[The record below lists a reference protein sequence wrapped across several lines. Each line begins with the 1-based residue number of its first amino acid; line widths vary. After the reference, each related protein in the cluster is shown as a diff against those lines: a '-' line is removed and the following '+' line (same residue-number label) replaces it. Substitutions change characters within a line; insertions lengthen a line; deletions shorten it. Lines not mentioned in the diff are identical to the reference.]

1 MSVKKRLVVTTI
13 GLACTF
19 CLIAGCAPQQEGG
32 QPSAGGDSNAGGAK
46 PQAEESLTP
55 EQQAIIDGEEG
66 TTNADINEDYY
77 PGKEYLDGLWDRWDQ
92 VAEEYAP
99 EIRTLP
105 NGQMVQRTPTEYEVN
120 PDAWQI
126 QANSNSY
133 NTYWLDADNR
143 GCESCHP
150 DMNALLKNLPYEHP
164 IAWNDE
170 LDNKT
175 TVQQCLFC
183 HSYAPGYIAKQYE
196 FGTLMHSVHYNTRN
210 KAEFSG
216 EYQGDCMSCHNATE
230 NGEGLELWDLT
241 KFDRLWG
248 INKVADVEG
257 DFAIDQEKTQD
268 QSGVFSYDWM
278 HAYYDNMRHGAG
290 VNGLNLEMPQ
300 SLFDEWEITVEGNVE
315 SAYTAKL
322 PDLIKEAEAAG
333 VVVEKTSKMVCN
345 WNPIGGGGVT
355 NTEITGIPVSW
366 LIEKAGGY
374 KDDTTGVKALRADG
388 SSKRAFPKDKVDS
401 NEALLVYKIGGEYLD
416 ATRGYPCTN
425 WVEGVDAQI
434 NSKQVNTYQVT
445 NEDIDYTDKWAGNP
459 NGWCNEDD
467 VPMNNPNA
475 TILGVPDGLL
485 VQNGAPFTFEG
496 YVDGYDKK
504 IASMEFS
511 MDGGETWTKYDL
523 GETDRNKMVWW
534 SFTYTPE
541 LEGAYCL
548 TVRATTESGDV
559 SFETQ
564 TVMINAKDK
573 LPAPEETTVLT
584 SGSLIP
590 PKIDL
595 SATDE
600 NNK

>member
-1 MSVKKRLVVTTI
+1 MSVKKRLVITTMC
-13 GLACTF
+13 LACTF
-19 CLIAGCAPQQEGG
+19 CLIAGCSPSNEAQ
-32 QPSAGGDSNAGGAK
+32 QPSSGGSEPGDTK
-46 PQAEESLTP
+46 PASEESLTP
-55 EQQAIIDGEEG
+55 DQQAIIDGAEG
-66 TTNADINEDYY
+66 TTNEDINEELY
-77 PGKEYLDGLWDRWDQ
+77 PGKEYLNGLWDRWDQ
-92 VAEEYAP
+92 IAEEYAP

-126 QANSNSY
+126 QAGSNSY

-150 DMNALLKNLPYEHP
+150 DMNSLLKNLPYEHP
-164 IAWNDE
+164 VAWNDE

-175 TVQQCLFC
+175 TLQQCLFC

-196 FGTLMHSVHYNTRN
+196 FGTLMHGIHFGTRN
-210 KAEFSG
+210 KTEFAT
-216 EYQGDCMSCHNATE
+216 EFQGDCMSCHNATE

-241 KFDRLWG
+241 KYDRLWG
-248 INKVADVEG
+248 INKVADVQG
-257 DFAIDQEKTQD
+257 DFKIDQEKTQD
-268 QSGVFSYDWM
+268 QDGVFSYDWM

-300 SLFDEWEITVEGNVE
+300 SLFDEWTITVSGNVE
-315 SAYTAKL
+315 NEYTAKL
-322 PDLIKEAEAAG
+322 PDLIKEAEEAG
-333 VVVEKTSKMVCN
+333 AVVEKTSKMVCN
-345 WNPIGGGGVT
+345 WNPVGGGGVT

-374 KDDTTGVKALRADG
+374 KDDTTGVRALRADG

-401 NEALLVYKIGGEYLD
+401 DEALLVYKIGGEYLD

-434 NSKQVNTYQVT
+434 NSKQIDTYEVT

-459 NGWCNEDD
+459 NGWQNEAN
-467 VPMNNPNA
+467 VPMNKPNA
-475 TILGVPDGLL
+475 TILGVPDGL
-485 VQNGAPFTFEG
+485 VIQNGQPFTFEG
-496 YVDGYDKK
+496 YVDAYDEK

-511 MDGGETWTKYDL
+511 MDGGATWTKYDL
-523 GETDRNKMVWW
+523 GDTDRNKMVWW

-548 TVRATTESGDV
+548 TVRATTESGAE

-573 LPAPEETTVLT
+573 LPAAEETTVLT

-590 PKIDL
+590 PKV
-595 SATDE
+595 SAEAANEED
-600 NNK
+600 K

>member
-1 MSVKKRLVVTTI
+1 MSVKKRLVITTMC
-13 GLACTF
+13 LACTF
-19 CLIAGCAPQQEGG
+19 GLIAGCSPSQEAQQ
-32 QPSAGGDSNAGGAK
+32 QPSGGGDSGDTK
-46 PQAEESLTP
+46 PTAEESLTP

-66 TTNADINEDYY
+66 TTNSDINDEFY
-77 PGKEYLDGLWDRWDQ
+77 PGKEYLNGLWDRWDQ
-92 VAEEYAP
+92 IAEEYAP

-126 QANSNSY
+126 QAGSNSY

-150 DMNALLKNLPYEHP
+150 DMNSLLKNLPYEHP
-164 IAWNDE
+164 VAWNDE

-175 TVQQCLFC
+175 TLQQCLFC

-196 FGTLMHSVHYNTRN
+196 FGTLMHGIHFGARN
-210 KAEFSG
+210 KAEFAT
-216 EYQGDCMSCHNATE
+216 EFQGDCMSCHNATE

-241 KFDRLWG
+241 KYDRLWG
-248 INKVADVEG
+248 INKIADVQG
-257 DFAIDQEKTQD
+257 DFKVDQEKTQD
-268 QSGVFSYDWM
+268 QDGVFSYDWM

-300 SLFDEWEITVEGNVE
+300 SLFDEWTITVKGNVNSE
-315 SAYTAKL
+315 YTAKL
-322 PDLIKEAEAAG
+322 PDLIKEAEDAG

-374 KDDTTGVKALRADG
+374 KDDTTGVRALRADG

-401 NEALLVYKIGGEYLD
+401 DEALLVYKIGGEYLD

-434 NSKQVNTYQVT
+434 NSKQIDTYEVT

-459 NGWCNEDD
+459 NGWQNEAN
-467 VPMNNPNA
+467 VPMNKPNA

-485 VQNGAPFTFEG
+485 VQNGQPFTFEG
-496 YVDGYDKK
+496 YVDAYDEK

-511 MDGGETWTKYDL
+511 MDGGETWTKYEL
-523 GETDRNKMVWW
+523 GDTDRNKMVWW

-548 TVRATTESGDV
+548 TVRATTESGAE

-573 LPAPEETTVLT
+573 LPTPEETTVLT

-590 PKIDL
+590 PKV
-595 SATDE
+595 SVEATNEED
-600 NNK
+600 K